1 MNTIHYIVNF
11 SSDVFSFLKVLLV
24 VNSLLRVS
32 LLVRSMGSDC
42 FTKTKMAMTLFS
54 DPNQTAYWW
63 GSFQSFHA
71 RYWHASCNQFVAAC
85 VQTVDFQSDLAIPRI
100 MSNWLPA
107 FFGKDRRTCFFPKM
121 CFNDI
126 FNFRIFTSLMC
137 RTWNEKNAQESIQI
151 KTLFLFLNTFSFP
164 STHRKFPFHWQCLWY
179 VHDGWMNI

>member
-71 RYWHASCNQFVAAC
+71 R
-85 VQTVDFQSDLAIPRI
+85 
-100 MSNWLPA
+100 
-107 FFGKDRRTCFFPKM
+107 
-121 CFNDI
+121 
-126 FNFRIFTSLMC
+126 
-137 RTWNEKNAQESIQI
+137 
-151 KTLFLFLNTFSFP
+151 
-164 STHRKFPFHWQCLWY
+164 
-179 VHDGWMNI
+179 